1 MPVDARRAPDPPP
14 PEGITFEEG
23 LRLAELM
30 VCPFDDEIGFPQARK
45 REVFLFVP
53 KRKRR
58 AVNDT
63 NLHLL
68 LLRKRVRRV
77 EVVVDA

>member
-1 MPVDARRAPDPPP
+1 MAP
-14 PEGITFEEG
+14 FSSSSSSF
-23 LRLAELM
+23 RSAS
-30 VCPFDDEIGFPQARK
+30 VVVSSFVVDDEIGFPQARK

-63 NLHLL
+63 NPLLL